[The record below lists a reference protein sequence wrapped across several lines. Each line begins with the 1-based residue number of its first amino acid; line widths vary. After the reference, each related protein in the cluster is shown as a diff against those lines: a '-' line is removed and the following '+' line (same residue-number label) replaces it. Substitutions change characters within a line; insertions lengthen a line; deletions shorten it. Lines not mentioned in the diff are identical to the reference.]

1 MIKLAGFLE
10 YINQQAARKTDTLH
24 VHVNSDARN
33 VYFFYNCKKQSV
45 EDVLK
50 HPVKPDYTE
59 LSFSQNALDNLGFPD
74 DAIIDLDS
82 IKKKI
87 TPHSYFDTQE
97 KIDMIPTGAIRFTK
111 DPISI
116 AALDHSKF
124 QSPSIKNHTNF
135 QQAKRAPHP
144 YLDKIAIHQNV
155 FLEVKEAGSDLS
167 IIPLEIN
174 FEFLAKGRLGP
185 RYFYG
190 QIQEFKT
197 EFLSMKV
204 NMKEC

>member
-1 MIKLAGFLE
+1 MMSFYIFALIEQASPATLATFSL
-10 YINQQAARKTDTLH
+10 APPASSPSASSSSSS
-24 VHVNSDARN
+24 NSSPSD
-33 VYFFYNCKKQSV
+33 S
-45 EDVLK
+45 ES
-50 HPVKPDYTE
+50 KP
-59 LSFSQNALDNLGFPD
+59 
-74 DAIIDLDS
+74 
-82 IKKKI
+82 
-87 TPHSYFDTQE
+87 
-97 KIDMIPTGAIRFTK
+97 FTK

-144 YLDKIAIHQNV
+144 FLDKIAIHQNV

-190 QIQEFKT
+190 EIQEFKT

>member
-82 IKKKI
+82 IKNKI
-87 TPHSYFDTQE
+87 NPGAVFFDDQE
-97 KIDMIPTGAIRFTK
+97 KIDMIPSGAIRFTK

-116 AALDHSKF
+116 SALDHSKF

-135 QQAKRAPHP
+135 QQAKRGVNSAPHP

-174 FEFLAKGRLGP
+174 FEFLAKGRLGA

-190 QIQEFKT
+190 
-197 EFLSMKV
+197 
-204 NMKEC
+204 

>member
-59 LSFSQNALDNLGFPD
+59 LSFSQNALDNFGFPD

-82 IKKKI
+82 IKNKI
-87 TPHSYFDTQE
+87 KPGTVFFDDQE
-97 KIDMIPTGAIRFTK
+97 KINMIPSGAIRFTK
-111 DPISI
+111 DPVSIS
-116 AALDHSKF
+116 ALDHSKF

-135 QQAKRAPHP
+135 QQAKRAPNP

-155 FLEVKEAGSDLS
+155 FLEVKAAGSDLS

-174 FEFLAKGRLGP
+174 FEFLAKGRLGA

-190 QIQEFKT
+190 Q
-197 EFLSMKV
+197 V
-204 NMKEC
+204 